1 MDNNN
6 QNAAQPQVM
15 SNQTGMQGSAPVNP
29 PASPTP
35 NLTVVPK
42 ANDPVKTTEP
52 QTQTAAPDLKIVPKE
67 NTPQQPTAPA
77 TSGVQKRIL
86 VVDDEPD
93 AKDLFAELL
102 RTKPEYIVDTAMDGH
117 ECLDMCSK
125 NRYDLVLL
133 DIVMPNLDGV
143 DTLSQI
149 KLDPAKYGNPIVIM
163 LTNIGG
169 DIAIQEALKLG
180 AVGYKLK
187 IDTEPNELLDTVA
200 KAFESQVNNSASVQ
214 TPPQQEAKAA

>member
-1 MDNNN
+1 MDNTN
-6 QNAAQPQVM
+6 QNASLAINPSATVVMPGSQPVIPPVAT
-15 SNQTGMQGSAPVNP
+15 SQTFAPLPVTP
-29 PASPTP
+29 PAAT
-35 NLTVVPK
+35 
-42 ANDPVKTTEP
+42 P
-52 QTQTAAPDLKIVPKE
+52 QTFAPASVG
-67 NTPQQPTAPA
+67 QQVASTTAPMPA
-77 TSGVQKRIL
+77 STQLTTTLVAKKKIL

-102 RTKPEYIVDTAMDGH
+102 RTNLDYQIETAMDGH
-117 ECLDMCSK
+117 ECLAKCAQYK
-125 NRYDLVLL
+125 FDLVLL

-149 KLDPAKYGNPIVIM
+149 KMDPAKYGTPIVIM

-169 DIAIQEALKLG
+169 DIAIQESLKLG

-200 KAFESQVNNSASVQ
+200 KAFAAS
-214 TPPQQEAKAA
+214 PINA